1 MGFDIDFISADLFFK
16 FLLKGLIFSV
26 ELTFIATVGGL
37 VVGTVLALM
46 RLSGRRWL
54 ELPATDRKS
63 TRLNSSHMSESRM
76 PSSA

>member
-46 RLSGRRWL
+46 RLSEIGR
-54 ELPATDRKS
+54 A
-63 TRLNSSHMSESRM
+63 HV
-76 PSSA
+76 